1 MSYRSLLQ
9 RWPLAAVICAALPT
23 PSLAQDT
30 FADAFWQFRVASGFD
45 YSSGF
50 YGAAK
55 PTEIWY
61 VPLSLKASKGPWSF
75 KVATGWLSVTGPA
88 LLVDAG
94 SADATAGIRTGGTA
108 VGIADVNLYGTY
120 SFDNV
125 LAQNLFVDVT
135 ARVKA
140 PAASFKEG
148 LGTGEWDGALQLD
161 AFSVFGAFMP
171 FATFGYKIMGSPKGF
186 SFRNV
191 VYGSVGAQYTW
202 TDRITTGISYDVRQA
217 SLRSAKTPQEGNA
230 YILLKLSEKW
240 SVTIYGVAG
249 FSPNSPSSGGGL
261 SITYRW
267 P

>member
-1 MSYRSLLQ
+1 MSYRFLLE
-9 RWPLAAVICAALPT
+9 RWPFAAVMCAVVGAAPA
-23 PSLAQDT
+23 LAQDS

-50 YGAAK
+50 YGATK
-55 PTEIWY
+55 PT
-61 VPLSLKASKGPWSF
+61 SKGPWSF
-75 KVATGWLSVTGPA
+75 KIATGWLSVTGPA

-108 VGIADVNLYGTY
+108 VGVADVNLYGTY
-120 SFDNV
+120 SFDSV
-125 LAQNLFVDVT
+125 FGQNLFVDVT
-135 ARVKA
+135 ARLKA

-161 AFSVFGAFMP
+161 AFSVFGKFMP
-171 FATFGYKIMGSPKGF
+171 FATLGYKVMGSPNGF
-186 SFRNV
+186 TFRNV
-191 VYGSVGAQYTW
+191 VYGSIGAQYTW

-217 SLRSAKTPQEGNA
+217 SLRTAKTPQEGNA

-240 SVTIYGVAG
+240 SMTIYGVAG
-249 FSPNSPSSGGGL
+249 FSMNSPSSGGGL
-261 SITYRW
+261 SLTYRW